1 MSSYLCFGTGI
12 ISLWVTAVP
21 PVLWDLAADGVT
33 WFTGREEK
41 KARPSY

>member
-12 ISLWVTAVP
+12 ISLQMTAVP
-21 PVLWDLAADGVT
+21 LVLWDLAADGVT
-33 WFTGREEK
+33 WFKGREEN